1 MFWRTKALSLVVVA
15 AVALTLALSADGV
28 FGARCFDCFRD
39 CGSWV
44 KETLCGIG
52 ASVDGLVAAEPA
64 RLCAGPAYVLVAWG
78 GEVLGLDREG
88 VVASS
93 DTACARADLPALTG
107 FVPAVK
113 TVGERIS
120 SAEIVLGLEI
130 IRAFDERPEL
140 MKVLSEINLADLT
153 NPKAVLLGGVSV
165 NLGQGDYR
173 SKMENLI
180 QVLLHLK
187 RLNASPRTIDLRFS
201 RQVVVKCSEPK
212 RNLEKEV

>member
-1 MFWRTKALSLVVVA
+1 VVA
-15 AVALTLALSADGV
+15 LILALNADGV
-28 FGARCFDCFRD
+28 FGAKCFNCFKD
-39 CGSWV
+39 CGTWA
-44 KETLCGIG
+44 KEAVCGIG
-52 ASVDGLVAAEPA
+52 ASVDDLVAAEPA
-64 RLCAGPAYVLVAWG
+64 RLSAGPTYALVASG

-88 VVASS
+88 VVGSS
-93 DTACARADLPALTG
+93 DSACARADLPALTG
-107 FVPAVK
+107 FAPAAR

-140 MKVLSEINLADLT
+140 MKVLSEINLGDLS
-153 NPKAVLLGGVSV
+153 NPKAVLFGGVTV
-165 NLGQGDYR
+165 NLGQGEYR
-173 SKMENLI
+173 NKMENLI